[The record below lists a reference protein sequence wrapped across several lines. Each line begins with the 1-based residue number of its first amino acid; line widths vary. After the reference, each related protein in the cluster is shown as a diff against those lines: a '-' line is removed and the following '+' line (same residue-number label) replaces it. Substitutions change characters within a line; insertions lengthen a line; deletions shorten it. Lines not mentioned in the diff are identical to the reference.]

1 MSGATHGRIYE
12 FGSYRLD
19 ASAQVLYAKTD
30 GRQIPLTARVYDTLL
45 FLVEHPHEL
54 LDKRRLMSAIWPN
67 LVVEENNLDQKISAL
82 RQLLGERRG
91 ENQYIVTV
99 RGRGYRF
106 VAPVSVATALPAAAE
121 SPPAATALP
130 VPAESPPAAA
140 DAPPVQPAAPPAA
153 ADQRGR
159 RRAIVGA
166 VAVAVIV
173 AAVAAWISRSPD
185 PASPSAE
192 PPRLAVLPFRP
203 LALAERSESLELGMT
218 ETLIAGLSTEGLA
231 VQPLSA
237 VRRFAPVEQDA
248 LLAGRELAA
257 TAVLEGYIQRDRDRL
272 RVSVQLLEVPGGRQL
287 WAARYDEPFTDIF
300 SVQDAIA
307 ARVRTALLPHLREQP
322 PALRRYT
329 QDPEAYQLYVNGR
342 FHREAGT
349 EAGLQRALEYFEQ
362 ATERDPHFAE
372 AYAGLAEAYST
383 MGVFGTAP
391 PREVF
396 PRAQEAVAKAIE
408 LAPAL
413 GAAYASLGHIKMQYE
428 HDWRGAETAL
438 RRALDL
444 DPNYASAHQ
453 FLGLR
458 LAESGRFH
466 EGLEH
471 LRRAAALEPS
481 RPTLSALVGMVL
493 IYDRRYDEA
502 IEQLEATLEMN
513 AALPTAH
520 TYLALA
526 HLRRGDYDEAARH
539 LTFVQTPTP
548 GSFGYAGQAHAL
560 AGRRAEA
567 LAEAERLIALARER
581 YVPAY
586 DIATIYA
593 SLGETEPTF
602 LWLERAFDDKSTLI
616 AWLPWDAV
624 FDGIRADP
632 RYSAMEARLG
642 VDARR

>member
-1 MSGATHGRIYE
+1 MPVPSTGRIYE

-19 ASAQVLYAKTD
+19 ASAQVLYSKID
-30 GRQIPLTARVYDTLL
+30 GRPLPLTARVYDTLL
-45 FLVEHPHEL
+45 FLVEHPNEL

-67 LVVEENNLDQKISAL
+67 LVVEENNLDQNISTL
-82 RQLLGERRG
+82 RQVFGERRG

-106 VAPVSVATALPAAAE
+106 VAPVSVAAAVPEAAESTRAAAE
-121 SPPAATALP
+121 AVS
-130 VPAESPPAAA
+130 VESKAG
-140 DAPPVQPAAPPAA
+140 
-153 ADQRGR
+153 RGR
-159 RRAIVGA
+159 PSRRAIVGA
-166 VAVAVIV
+166 ASAALAV
-173 AAVAAWISRSPD
+173 AAVTAWINRSPE
-185 PASPSAE
+185 PAAPTQE
-192 PPRLAVLPFRP
+192 TPRLAVLPFRP

-218 ETLIAGLSTEGLA
+218 ETLIAGLNTEGLA

-237 VRRFAPVEQDA
+237 VRRFAAVEQDA

-257 TAVLEGYIQRDRDRL
+257 TAVLEGYIQRDGERL
-272 RVSVQLLEVPGGRQL
+272 RVSVQLLDVTGGRQL
-287 WAARYDEPFTDIF
+287 WADRYDEPFTDIF

-307 ARVRTALLPHLREQP
+307 ARVRAALVPQLGARS
-322 PALRRYT
+322 PALPRYT
-329 QDPEAYQLYVNGR
+329 EDPEAYQLYVNGR
-342 FHREAGT
+342 FHREGGT
-349 EAGLQRALEYFEQ
+349 ETGLQRALEYFEQ
-362 ATERDPHFAE
+362 ATERDPGFAA

-396 PRAQEAVAKAIE
+396 PRAQEAVAKALE
-408 LAPAL
+408 LAPTL

-428 HDWRGAETAL
+428 HDWRGAESAL
-438 RRALDL
+438 RRALEL
-444 DPNYASAHQ
+444 DPTYASAHQ

-458 LAESGRFH
+458 LASSGRFD

-481 RPTLSALVGMVL
+481 RPVLSALVGMVL
-493 IYDRRYDEA
+493 VYERDYDEA
-502 IEQLEATLEMN
+502 IEQLESTLEMD
-513 AALPTAH
+513 ADLPTAH

-539 LTFVQTPTP
+539 LTFVRTPTP
-548 GSFGYAGQAHAL
+548 GSFGYAGQVHAL
-560 AGRRAEA
+560 AGRRTEA
-567 LAEAERLIALARER
+567 LAEAERLIALSRER

-593 SLGETEPTF
+593 ALGETEQTF
-602 LWLERAFDDKSTLI
+602 LWLERAFDDKSALI
-616 AWLPWDAV
+616 PWLLWDAV

-642 VDARR
+642 VDRAR